1 VAAATLWGIGRTLP
15 LEHPELDVS
24 LVDLPPGP
32 EALEAAVD
40 AALGELA
47 IDDAEREVAWRGGRR
62 HAARLERVPAGT
74 GTPRA
79 LGTGGTVLITGGLGG
94 IGREVARHLARR
106 GVGHLLLAGRR
117 GEHTPGAAELGA
129 ELRGLGAGVTI
140 AALDVTDRA
149 AIAAVL
155 AAIPDE
161 RPLRGIV
168 HAAGVIDDG
177 VLSRQTAGR
186 LAGVLEPK
194 LSGAWHLDALARDLD
209 LEAFVMFSSVA
220 GTFGSA
226 GQASYAAANAGLDAL
241 ACHRWARGLPAVS
254 LAWGPWDGVGM
265 AASLDAAQRQRW
277 EARGIK
283 PLPLAHAL
291 ALLDAVWGRA
301 DPQLVLAPLERSAT
315 ERGDLRGIERS
326 ATEGGDPRE
335 IALARVA
342 RPSVSVVPPVRRSL
356 ERVAAAA
363 ARSTWLDE
371 LAAAPEPQRAGI
383 AIELVRAEVAR
394 LLALEGPGAI
404 AADRPLATL
413 GLDSLMALE
422 LRGALGRRAGVS
434 LPTTLAFDYPTAA
447 AIGRY
452 LVEQSIGE
460 AESRGVG
467 TPTAL
472 PTGRGGTPVGSIA
485 PAPALAAP
493 PVQGAKSPGDPIA
506 DDPIAI
512 IGFGCR
518 FPGDANDPDSFW
530 RLLAGGVDAI
540 REVPRE
546 RWDIDA
552 YYDPDP
558 GAPGKMYTRHGG
570 FLAGLDRFD
579 PAFFE
584 ISPRE
589 AVNMDPQQRLLL
601 ETSWEALERA
611 GIPPGSL
618 MGGHVGVFA
627 GVMSHEYLAL
637 QGTDLERRD
646 GYVTT
651 GSLGSVAS
659 GRISYVL
666 GVRGPSMT
674 IDTACSSSL
683 VATHLACQALRAG
696 ECELAL
702 AGGATVVLTPSLFVE
717 FSRLR
722 GLSRDGRCKSFDAA
736 ADGVIW
742 SEGCGVLVL
751 KRLRDAQRDGDR
763 VLAVIAGSAVNQDG
777 RSQGLTAPS
786 GLAQQDV
793 IRRAL
798 ASAKLQPADIDYV
811 EAHGTGTRL
820 GDPIEMEALGAVL
833 QEGRDPARPVVV
845 GSLKSNIGHAQAA
858 AGVGGVIKTLLALE
872 HEVIPPSLHFREPSP
887 HIRWSE
893 LAVRVAAEAIAW
905 PRTSERPRV
914 AGISS
919 FGISGTN
926 AHLVLRE
933 APPEPAPP
941 PASPRAAELLVVSAR
956 SDAAL
961 AQAASELGA
970 YLRAHDDVPLGALA
984 ATLARGRE
992 HHPHRLAVVARSQD
1006 EAARALAAARPRR
1019 EAART
1024 GHDKLAWLF
1033 TGQGSQW
1040 AGMGRGLAA
1049 DWPVFRRELDLACH
1063 ALDAH
1068 LPRPLLD
1075 VMWGDGEDA
1084 ELLDQTA
1091 YTQPALFALE
1101 VALAALWRS
1110 WGVRPDVLIGHS
1122 VGEIA
1127 AAHVAG
1133 VFALSDAARLVTARG
1148 RLMQALPAGGVMV
1161 AVAAPEAVVADAVA
1175 GARDLVSIAAV
1186 NAPEAVVISGAIA
1199 AVERIAASLT
1209 ATGVRTARL
1218 AVSHAFHSP
1227 LMEPMLDDLRRV
1239 ARSIRYRAPELALIS
1254 NVSGALAG
1262 DEVRSADYWVEHVRR
1277 AVRFADGVR
1286 AARASGVRFFVE
1298 LGPRPT
1304 LTGPARACLT
1314 ADRSEV
1320 LVASAPRAADQ
1331 AETAAALDAL
1341 GTLHVHETPIDWAGV
1356 FPTRARD
1363 RVADLPTYPWQ
1374 RERYWVDPAGDP
1386 RAAAAPAGMTT
1397 VSHPLLS
1404 AVLERPDGGEH
1415 LFTAELSL
1423 ARAPWL
1429 ADHRVHG
1436 AVVFPGTGFVE
1447 LALAAG
1453 RRLETTELLQ
1463 LTLAAPLALHDAAV
1477 PVQLWVQ
1484 GPDAEGRRRFALYSR
1499 NAEDAWI
1506 SHATGVL
1513 ARPARERSNGE
1524 AVSRGVGTPTAP
1536 PAGRGAEPPV
1546 GSTSPRAWPP
1556 EQATPVDLTALYD
1569 RLAAGGLSYG
1579 RAFRGLLALWR
1590 DGDELFARVELP
1602 EPVRPDA
1609 ASYLLHPAL
1618 HDAILHA
1625 IPLLFPG
1632 PGPLLPLEWRDVALG
1647 ARAATRLVVRMKI
1660 DEGGGRASIEA
1671 RDDAGE
1677 LVLDVGE
1684 LVLRRARGL
1693 AWDPRSGI
1701 AGGGDPD
1708 GFAGEAG
1715 GLPRGIDRAASLFE
1729 LAWEPITL
1737 PPPDGDGDGHGVVVG
1752 GTSALADRLG
1762 LPHVFDVAAVLAA
1775 GSAVPRRVIVDGT
1788 EAAGPGDLLA
1798 RVHGAAHRDLALLQG
1813 WLADERASDC
1823 ELVWITQGAIAAAGD
1838 DTCDDAIPALDRAPL
1853 WGLVRSARR
1862 EFPGRGLRLVDVE
1875 ATTTAA
1881 QIAAAVAARAPEL
1894 AIRGAELRAPRIV
1907 PARGAVP
1914 APRWAGAGT
1923 TLVTGAT
1930 GALGALV
1937 ARHLV
1942 AKCGVRRLLLVSS
1955 RGVAA
1960 PGAGAL
1966 RDELTALGADVTLV
1980 ACDASS
1986 RPALAAL
1993 LADLPADAPLGAVF
2007 HCAGVV
2013 DDGAI
2018 AALTSARVDRVFSP
2032 KLAAAVH
2039 LHELTRTMPLER
2051 FVLFSSVSGVAG
2063 TAGQGNY
2070 AAANAFLDALAA
2082 HRVHA
2087 GLPGQSL
2094 AWGPWEP
2101 SGRGMTAGLT
2111 AVDLAR
2117 LHRHGIAPLSAAQG
2131 LALLDDALARRAPL
2145 LVPACLDLARLDAP
2159 APRASAT
2166 LGAAAT
2172 PPSST
2177 AAVGARLAA
2186 LAHADRQA
2194 AVLELVRSEVAAVF
2208 RLPDRG
2214 VPDDQPLQTLGL
2226 DSLMAIELRDRLAT
2240 RLSARLSATLAFD
2253 HPTPTDMAR
2262 FIAATLFPSAGD
2274 EPAPRATAHHAP
2286 VDRETSMPGRAIE
2299 ELSNEELVSL
2309 VRNL

>member
-1 VAAATLWGIGRTLP
+1 
-15 LEHPELDVS
+15 
-24 LVDLPPGP
+24 
-32 EALEAAVD
+32 
-40 AALGELA
+40 
-47 IDDAEREVAWRGGRR
+47 
-62 HAARLERVPAGT
+62 
-74 GTPRA
+74 
-79 LGTGGTVLITGGLGG
+79 
-94 IGREVARHLARR
+94 
-106 GVGHLLLAGRR
+106 
-117 GEHTPGAAELGA
+117 
-129 ELRGLGAGVTI
+129 
-140 AALDVTDRA
+140 
-149 AIAAVL
+149 
-155 AAIPDE
+155 
-161 RPLRGIV
+161 
-168 HAAGVIDDG
+168 
-177 VLSRQTAGR
+177 
-186 LAGVLEPK
+186 
-194 LSGAWHLDALARDLD
+194 
-209 LEAFVMFSSVA
+209 
-220 GTFGSA
+220 
-226 GQASYAAANAGLDAL
+226 
-241 ACHRWARGLPAVS
+241 
-254 LAWGPWDGVGM
+254 
-265 AASLDAAQRQRW
+265 
-277 EARGIK
+277 
-283 PLPLAHAL
+283 
-291 ALLDAVWGRA
+291 
-301 DPQLVLAPLERSAT
+301 
-315 ERGDLRGIERS
+315 
-326 ATEGGDPRE
+326 
-335 IALARVA
+335 
-342 RPSVSVVPPVRRSL
+342 
-356 ERVAAAA
+356 
-363 ARSTWLDE
+363 
-371 LAAAPEPQRAGI
+371 
-383 AIELVRAEVAR
+383 
-394 LLALEGPGAI
+394 
-404 AADRPLATL
+404 
-413 GLDSLMALE
+413 
-422 LRGALGRRAGVS
+422 
-434 LPTTLAFDYPTAA
+434 
-447 AIGRY
+447 
-452 LVEQSIGE
+452 
-460 AESRGVG
+460 
-467 TPTAL
+467 
-472 PTGRGGTPVGSIA
+472 
-485 PAPALAAP
+485 
-493 PVQGAKSPGDPIA
+493 
-506 DDPIAI
+506 
-512 IGFGCR
+512 
-518 FPGDANDPDSFW
+518 
-530 RLLAGGVDAI
+530 
-540 REVPRE
+540 
-546 RWDIDA
+546 
-552 YYDPDP
+552 
-558 GAPGKMYTRHGG
+558 
-570 FLAGLDRFD
+570 
-579 PAFFE
+579 
-584 ISPRE
+584 
-589 AVNMDPQQRLLL
+589 
-601 ETSWEALERA
+601 
-611 GIPPGSL
+611 
-618 MGGHVGVFA
+618 
-627 GVMSHEYLAL
+627 
-637 QGTDLERRD
+637 
-646 GYVTT
+646 
-651 GSLGSVAS
+651 
-659 GRISYVL
+659 
-666 GVRGPSMT
+666 MT

-777 RSQGLTAPS
+777 RSQGLTAPN

-798 ASAKLQPADIDYV
+798 ASAKLAPADIDYV

-820 GDPIEMEALGAVL
+820 GDPIEVQALGAVL
-833 QEGRDPARPVVV
+833 QQGRDPARPVVI

-893 LAVRVAAEAIAW
+893 LPVRVAAEAIAW
-905 PRTSERPRV
+905 PRTPERPRV

-941 PASPRAAELLVVSAR
+941 HAPPRAAELLVVSAR

-970 YLRAHDDVPLGALA
+970 YLRSHGDVPLGALA

-1019 EAART
+1019 AAART
-1024 GHDKLAWLF
+1024 GDDKLAWLF

-1040 AGMGRGLAA
+1040 AGMGLGLAA
-1049 DWPVFRRELDLACH
+1049 DWPVFRREMDLISR

-1068 LPRPLLD
+1068 LPRPLLE

-1101 VALAALWRS
+1101 VALAGLWRS

-1133 VFALSDAARLVTARG
+1133 VFALDDAARLVTARG
-1148 RLMQALPAGGVMV
+1148 RLMQGLPAGGVMV

-1175 GARDLVSIAAV
+1175 AARDVVSIAAV
-1186 NAPEAVVISGAIA
+1186 NAPESVVISGAGA
-1199 AVERIAASLT
+1199 AVERIAAGLT
-1209 ATGVRTARL
+1209 TAGVRTVRL

-1239 ARSIRYRAPELALIS
+1239 ARSIRYRAPELALVS

-1262 DEVRSADYWVEHVRR
+1262 DEVRSADYWVEHARR

-1286 AARASGVRFFVE
+1286 AARASGVQFFVE

-1304 LTGPARACLT
+1304 LTALARACLS
-1314 ADRSEV
+1314 ADPSPV
-1320 LVASAPRAADQ
+1320 LVASAPRAADLT
-1331 AETAAALDAL
+1331 ETAAALDAL
-1341 GTLHVHETPIDWAGV
+1341 GTLHVHGTPIDWAGV
-1356 FPTRARD
+1356 FPTRG

-1374 RERYWVDPAGDP
+1374 RARYWVDPAGDR
-1386 RAAAAPAGMTT
+1386 RAAAAPAGMAT
-1397 VSHPLLS
+1397 VEHPLVS
-1404 AVLERPDGGEH
+1404 ATLERPDGEEH

-1436 AVVFPGTGFVE
+1436 QVVFPGTGFVE
-1447 LALAAG
+1447 LALVAG
-1453 RRLETTELLQ
+1453 RRLGTSELSQ
-1463 LTLAAPLALHDAAV
+1463 LTLAAPLVLHDAAV

-1484 GPDAEGRRRFALYSR
+1484 GPDAEGRRRFALYGRSVE
-1499 NAEDAWI
+1499 AAWTC
-1506 SHATGVL
+1506 HATGVL
-1513 ARPARERSNGE
+1513 ARPA
-1524 AVSRGVGTPTAP
+1524 P
-1536 PAGRGAEPPV
+1536 PAIRLRRSIPPRG
-1546 GSTSPRAWPP
+1546 WPP
-1556 EQATPVDLTALYD
+1556 ERATPVDLAALYD
-1569 RLAAGGLSYG
+1569 RLAADGLSYG
-1579 RAFRGLLALWR
+1579 RAFRGLTALWR

-1602 EPVRPDA
+1602 EPEQRDA

-1618 HDAILHA
+1618 HDAVLHA

-1632 PGPLLPLEWRDVALG
+1632 PGALLPLEWRDVALG
-1647 ARAATRLVVRMKI
+1647 ASGATRLVVRMKI
-1660 DEGGGRASIEA
+1660 DEGGSRTSIEA
-1671 RDDAGE
+1671 RDGAGE
-1677 LVLDVGE
+1677 LVLDVGG

-1693 AWDPRSGI
+1693 AADPRSGI
-1701 AGGGDPD
+1701 TGGGDPD
-1708 GFAGEAG
+1708 GFAGGAG
-1715 GLPRGIDRAASLFE
+1715 VLPRGIDRAAFLFE
-1729 LAWEPITL
+1729 LAWESIT
-1737 PPPDGDGDGHGVVVG
+1737 PPPPDGHGVVVG
-1752 GTSALADRLG
+1752 GTGALADRLG
-1762 LPHVFDVAAVLAA
+1762 LPRVFDVAAVLAA
-1775 GSAVPRRVIVDGT
+1775 GSAPPRRVIVDAT
-1788 EAAGPGDLLA
+1788 AAAGAGDLLS
-1798 RVHGAAHRDLALLQG
+1798 RTHGGAHRDLALLQG

-1823 ELVWITQGAIAAAGD
+1823 ELVWVTQGAIAAAS
-1838 DTCDDAIPALDRAPL
+1838 DDAIPALDRAPL

-1862 EFPGRGLRLVDVE
+1862 EFPRRGLRLLDVE

-1881 QIAAAVAARAPEL
+1881 RIAAALAARAPEL
-1894 AIRGAELRAPRIV
+1894 AIRGAELLAPRLV
-1907 PARGAVP
+1907 PAVSAAP
-1914 APRWAGAGT
+1914 APAPGWRAEGT

-1942 AKCGVRRLLLVSS
+1942 ASCGARRLLLVS
-1955 RGVAA
+1955 RHGAEA
-1960 PGAGAL
+1960 PGADAL
-1966 RDELTALGADVTLV
+1966 RDELAALGVDVTLA

-1993 LADLPADAPLGAVF
+1993 LADLTADAPLRAVF

-2018 AALTSARVDRVFSP
+2018 SALTPARVDRVFGP

-2039 LHELTRTMPLER
+2039 LHELTRAMPLER
-2051 FVLFSSVSGVAG
+2051 FVLFSSVSGVIG

-2082 HRVHA
+2082 HRVRA

-2117 LHRHGIAPLSAAQG
+2117 LHRHGIAPLSAEQG

-2145 LVPACLDLARLDAP
+2145 LVPARLDLARLDAP
-2159 APRASAT
+2159 APRHA
-2166 LGAAAT
+2166 AAAT
-2172 PPSST
+2172 PAAST
-2177 AAVGARLAA
+2177 AAGARLAA

-2240 RLSARLSATLAFD
+2240 RLDTRLSATLAFD
-2253 HPTPTDMAR
+2253 HPTPADMAR
-2262 FIAATLFPSAGD
+2262 FLAAALFASAGD
-2274 EPAPRATAHHAP
+2274 EPTPRTTAHHAP
-2286 VDRETSMPGRAIE
+2286 GDRDIPMPGRAIDRRQPSGGGGDPDGCAGGAGVRPRE
-2299 ELSNEELVSL
+2299 IDRRQPSGGGGDPDGCAGGAGVRPREIDRRQPSRGALQRRAGEPSQELVTWT
-2309 VRNL
+2309 